1 MIIPNQTQLTQKVNL
16 YIHNNNK
23 KYIKYQLNNFSI
35 NKNINNVF
43 QTYGGQHYSTPH
55 REEYQLNNFSINKNI
70 NNVFQTYGGQHY
82 STPHREEYEITLNVA
97 ATSNIYDELSEFSNI
112 LIEVDDV
119 IYLANYVRMNN
130 WSVEYDHLSSLEI
143 SLTTQLLEV
152 IRFDD
157 IPNNYMFMFKNRL
170 RKKKMKRIIS

>member
-1 MIIPNQTQLTQKVNL
+1 MIISNQIRSHYVYL
-16 YIHNNNK
+16 YIHNNN

-43 QTYGGQHYSTPH
+43 QTY
-55 REEYQLNNFSINKNI
+55 
-70 NNVFQTYGGQHY
+70 VGQHY
-82 STPHREEYEITLNVA
+82 STPHREEYEITLNVV

-112 LIEVDDV
+112 LIVDDV
-119 IYLANYVRMNN
+119 IYSANYVRMNN
-130 WSVEYDHLSSLEI
+130 WSVKYDHLSSLEI

-152 IRFDD
+152 IQFDD